1 MKNFALVGAGGYIA
15 PRHMK
20 AIRDTGNKL
29 VTAVDKSDSVGILDS
44 FSHDIAFFTEFE
56 RFDRHAEKLRRQG
69 EDKRLHYVSIC
80 SPNYLHD
87 AHIRFALRIGADAIC
102 EKPLVL
108 NPWNIDALEEIENEF
123 GQRIYNILQLRE
135 HKSIIELREKVIN
148 GDPEKK
154 YDIDLTYITSRG
166 RWYFTSWKGDM
177 SKSGGVATNIG
188 VHFFDMLIWIFGDVK
203 HQEVHLSEDSK
214 MAGYL
219 ELERANIRWFLSV
232 DKNDLPEIATSAGKP
247 TFRSIT
253 VNGEE
258 FEFSDGFT
266 DLHTTVYHQIL
277 AGKGYGLSEVRPAI
291 NLVYELRNANATFV
305 NGGHAHPFLI
315 NS

>member
-1 MKNFALVGAGGYIA
+1 MKNFALIGAGGYIA

-29 VTAVDKSDSVGILDS
+29 VAAVDKSDSVGILDS
-44 FSHDIAFFTEFE
+44 FCHDIAFFTEFE
-56 RFDRHAEKLRRQG
+56 RFDRHVEKLRRQG

-108 NPWNIDALEEIENEF
+108 NPWNIDALEEIERES
-123 GQRIYNILQLRE
+123 GQKIYNILQLRE
-135 HKSIIELREKVIN
+135 HKSIIELREKVAN
-148 GDPEKK
+148 SGSDKK
-154 YDIDLTYITSRG
+154 YNIDLTYITSRG
-166 RWYFTSWKGDM
+166 RWYFTSWKGEPA
-177 SKSGGVATNIG
+177 KSGGVATNIG
-188 VHFFDMLIWIFGDVK
+188 VHFFDMLIWIFGGVK

-214 MAGYL
+214 MGGFL
-219 ELERANIRWFLSV
+219 ELERANVRWFLSV
-232 DKNDLPEIATSAGKP
+232 DKNDLPEIAKSAGKP

-253 VNGEE
+253 VDGDE

-291 NLVYELRNANATFV
+291 NLVYELRNAKATLV
-305 NGGHAHPFLI
+305 NGGHAHPFLG
-315 NS
+315 ND